1 MSGGDGGAAGSDGD
15 GKAAGSDGDS
25 KAAGSDGDGK
35 AAGSDDGAADTPSG
49 AAPTMD
55 AARYPDGS
63 LTYPEHPIGPGGD
76 EPVGTVD
83 LSEYTAEVITWT
95 TSTATPPGVREP
107 NTLAIVEFDVDGE
120 PVRAIGQVTTAA
132 VETGD
137 TVEPV
142 YCAELRDPEA
152 GIREPDSQSWGG
164 FRFEPVE

>member
-1 MSGGDGGAAGSDGD
+1 MSGAGDGDAAGS
-15 GKAAGSDGDS
+15 SDGRADD
-25 KAAGSDGDGK
+25 AGGGD
-35 AAGSDDGAADTPSG
+35 
-49 AAPTMD
+49 PTMD

-63 LTYPEHPIGPGGD
+63 LTYPAHPVGPGGE

-83 LSEYTAEVITWT
+83 LSGYTAEVITWT

-120 PVRAIGQVTTAA
+120 PVRAIGQVTTDA

-137 TVEPV
+137 TVRPT

-152 GIREPDSQSWGG
+152 GIREPDSQSWDG
-164 FRFEPVE
+164 FRFEPTE

>member
-1 MSGGDGGAAGSDGD
+1 MSDDDSDAAGPDDNSGVAGPDDDSDAAGSDG
-15 GKAAGSDGDS
+15 GPV
-25 KAAGSDGDGK
+25 
-35 AAGSDDGAADTPSG
+35 DTPSG

-83 LSEYTAEVITWT
+83 LGEYTAEVITWT

-152 GIREPDSQSWGG
+152 GLREPDSHPWDG